1 MQCQLSNSEQ
11 SYSVSVRGYKKIISG
26 RLPSE
31 LLLFFIDLHLEIADR
46 PLGELSMRCSGYTLF
61 LCHLFY
67 YIYDN
72 QLNALLKKSVKLQL
86 VDDQSGLL

>member
-26 RLPSE
+26 RL

-46 PLGELSMRCSGYTLF
+46 QLGELSMRCCGYTLF

-67 YIYDN
+67 YVYDN
-72 QLNALLKKSVKLQL
+72 QLNALLQKSVKLQL